1 MDVGSTKRDVVD
13 AARRALKDRIGAFVP
28 AHPIAGK
35 ELSGVQHADAQLYRE
50 QQVILTPCPRPG
62 RSWSRRPGPLG
73 RPGCAG
79 ARDDAGG
86 ARRRLRGRQP
96 LPHLLAF
103 AYFTGIL
110 QQEQAEEFLRWPAR
124 AFATSPASRPAIRRC
139 GATC

>member
-50 QQVILTPCPRPG
+50 QQVILTPCPDPAGAG
-62 RSWSRRPGPLG
+62 REGPRPLG

-86 ARRRLRGRQP
+86 A
-96 LPHLLAF
+96 
-103 AYFTGIL
+103 
-110 QQEQAEEFLRWPAR
+110 
-124 AFATSPASRPAIRRC
+124 
-139 GATC
+139 